1 MTEWQGRKREPI
13 TEERL
18 ERAVDVLSQ
27 IVKEH
32 GPSYGPL
39 YESVEQE
46 LVKFRRLKESIGS
59 QKAQTAEQQG
69 PRHAPKAKKRLSA

>member
-18 ERAVDVLSQ
+18 ERAVAVLAQ
-27 IVKEH
+27 IVEEH

-39 YESVEQE
+39 YENVKQE
-46 LVKFRRLKESIGS
+46 LDAFRNLKASIGH
-59 QKAQTAEQQG
+59 KAEQPE
-69 PRHAPKAKKRLSA
+69 PRQEQIARKRKRA